1 MLIQALDTIQ
11 VQTLQVS
18 TFYNRGEISVVK
30 NRVNS
35 LPNSGLVPKLHCL
48 AARFRYYLANRNL
61 KAVVT
66 WLELVPEKQ
75 LDSINVH
82 IKRHRVHILI
92 ATNHYKLC
100 LIKVVDH

>member
-18 TFYNRGEISVVK
+18 TFYNRSEISVVD

-48 AARFRYYLANRNL
+48 AACIRQHLANRDF

-66 WLELVPEKQ
+66 WLKLVLEK
-75 LDSINVH
+75 
-82 IKRHRVHILI
+82 
-92 ATNHYKLC
+92 
-100 LIKVVDH
+100 